1 MARSLPNII
10 ITSLA
15 YNMKRRQT
23 FIFSMIL
30 LSVAAIGLRE
40 LWTSTFTT
48 VIMIIVLAVTIFTI
62 IKDLRSR

>member
-1 MARSLPNII
+1 
-10 ITSLA
+10 
-15 YNMKRRQT
+15 MKRRQT

-48 VIMIIVLAVTIFTI
+48 VIMALVLTVTVFNI
-62 IKDLRSR
+62 IKDIRRR

>member
-1 MARSLPNII
+1 
-10 ITSLA
+10 
-15 YNMKRRQT
+15 
-23 FIFSMIL
+23 MIL

>member
-1 MARSLPNII
+1 
-10 ITSLA
+10 
-15 YNMKRRQT
+15 MKRRQT